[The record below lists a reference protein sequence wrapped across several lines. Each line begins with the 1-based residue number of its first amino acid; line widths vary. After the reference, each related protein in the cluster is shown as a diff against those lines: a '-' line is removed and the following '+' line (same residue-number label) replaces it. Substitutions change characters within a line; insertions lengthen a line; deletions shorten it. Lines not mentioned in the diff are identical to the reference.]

1 MRDNVTFREKCI
13 ELPNH
18 VVNDPDKPA
27 ATVQGGGFSETF
39 QIAANMLRIDAE
51 KTYHSLETLLE
62 RTPVTRLCT
71 FKLERGVGGS
81 DGRCFQ
87 LRISCP
93 APIHWTSSIPSHITR
108 LITPKRT

>member
-62 RTPVTRLCT
+62 RTPVIRMDTLSLPAGWFSVVRWTRKPST
-71 FKLERGVGGS
+71 QIRPNGPGP
-81 DGRCFQ
+81 RHRPQ
-87 LRISCP
+87 
-93 APIHWTSSIPSHITR
+93 SS
-108 LITPKRT
+108 